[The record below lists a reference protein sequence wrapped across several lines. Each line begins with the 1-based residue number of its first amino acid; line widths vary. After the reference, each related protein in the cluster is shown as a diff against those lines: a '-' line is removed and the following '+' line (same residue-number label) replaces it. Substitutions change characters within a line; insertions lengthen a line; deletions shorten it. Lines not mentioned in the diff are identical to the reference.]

1 MKPPRVISQ
10 NVMRLEYMNLS
21 CLFAYL
27 GSLFFLSPASSLTLL
42 VRLAHKLSSSAIVSP
57 FIATSRWIDKTM
69 GGGAPA
75 IQWWWR
81 GDIMPT
87 EQGFRGLFNRQE
99 DKRLERT
106 WSPFIFLKGT

>member
-27 GSLFFLSPASSLTLL
+27 GSLFIL